1 MVPPQARLLTR
12 VAFIRSHSNVAERIF
27 VACAYGFQLAR
38 QQCLTLEQAFKRVRA
53 HRYRGE
59 RDTGCPG
66 LCDTGYPPRT
76 KCFLNEFKRV
86 EASCLPAG
94 TCKPVGRKQV
104 ILVSFFLHD
113 NRVLLSVRRG
123 ARKFGMEKIT
133 VVRAPSCSPSIV
145 LISLSV
151 SG

>member
-1 MVPPQARLLTR
+1 MQWDYVLQHGTFRLRDLEKFFCRLEKEGRVLNRVKQVINLTKR
-12 VAFIRSHSNVAERIF
+12 AE
-27 VACAYGFQLAR
+27 V
-38 QQCLTLEQAFKRVRA
+38 
-53 HRYRGE
+53 
-59 RDTGCPG
+59 
-66 LCDTGYPPRT
+66 
-76 KCFLNEFKRV
+76 
-86 EASCLPAG
+86 SCLPAG
-94 TCKPVGRKQV
+94 TRKPVGRKQV

-123 ARKFGMEKIT
+123 ARKFGMEKRT